1 MMRMITSTVPQK
13 SLDRFA
19 QSQILK
25 RLNGLPFGL
34 FMSEPI
40 SFSTLSFKQMVEQ
53 ILRTQSMSRQ
63 ERYALRYWLL
73 RKLDEHEQQLVYTL
87 QRGLYTGEIKIID

>member
-1 MMRMITSTVPQK
+1 MMRMITSTVSQK

-25 RLNGLPFGL
+25 RLNGLPLGL

-40 SFSTLSFKQMVEQ
+40 SLSALSFKQMVEQ

-73 RKLDEHEQQLVYTL
+73 RKLDEREQQLVYTL
-87 QRGLYTGEIKIID
+87 QRALYTGQIKITD